1 MQLLPYLYKYMGTDY
16 HLIALKNVWLIIQ
29 MITGIDFMNIWLKLT
44 AGDSQKMLTDN

>member
-29 MITGIDFMNIWLKLT
+29 MIIGIDFMNILIETHCWWQPKN
-44 AGDSQKMLTDN
+44 ANR